1 MNATPSTPGSR
12 RRADARRNRE
22 RVLDAARAH
31 LDAGEVDL
39 PMNTIARTAGVGVGT
54 AYRHFPS
61 RQLLMEA
68 LAEAGLLRVAADI
81 AEMDHGPDP
90 TAVLTTVLLC
100 LVHSH
105 RADPAVAAILSAAQ
119 PESPRAQQLCA
130 DIDVAVGQ
138 VLRRREVA
146 AALRTPVPPELLR
159 ALAVGA
165 AVASVGIGHGR
176 ESELVA
182 TVVAGLLRPP
192 VASRAVR
199 YADVP
204 FDRPNRRPSPAV

>member
-1 MNATPSTPGSR
+1 
-12 RRADARRNRE
+12 
-22 RVLDAARAH
+22 
-31 LDAGEVDL
+31 
-39 PMNTIARTAGVGVGT
+39 MNTIARTAGVGVGT

-61 RQLLMEA
+61 RQLLLEA
-68 LAEAGLLRVAADI
+68 LAEAGLVSVAADI
-81 AEMDHGPDP
+81 TGVDHRPDP
-90 TAVLTTVLLC
+90 TAALSAVMFG
-100 LVHSH
+100 LVHGH
-105 RADPAVAAILSAAQ
+105 WADPAVAAILSAAL

-130 DIDVAVGQ
+130 DIDAGVGQ
-138 VLRRREVA
+138 VLSRREVA

-159 ALAVGA
+159 ALAVGV
-165 AVASVGIGHGR
+165 AVATAGIGRGR

-192 VASRAVR
+192 TISRAVR